1 MSGLLAG
8 LVILVIGD
16 SHMSNRDFLAP
27 TVHETLTAE
36 GAVVNTYGMCGT
48 NAAVWIYRVTAP
60 CGVERHGTGGAIY
73 NRKVAPTW
81 VLSDLIAQNHPNL
94 VVVEL
99 ADAMAGYD
107 KPELPKPWIYDQVR
121 ELVGRIT
128 SQNISCV
135 WIGPTW
141 GNPESSYHKTVT
153 RVKEMSDFLSEIVAP
168 CGFVDSTK
176 FAQPGEWR
184 TVDGQHLTTA
194 SYRKWGTNIAEAVVQ
209 MKGQRP

>member
-1 MSGLLAG
+1 M
-8 LVILVIGD
+8 
-16 SHMSNRDFLAP
+16 
-27 TVHETLTAE
+27 
-36 GAVVNTYGMCGT
+36 
-48 NAAVWIYRVTAP
+48 
-60 CGVERHGTGGAIY
+60 
-73 NRKVAPTW
+73 
-81 VLSDLIAQNHPNL
+81 
-94 VVVEL
+94 VVEL